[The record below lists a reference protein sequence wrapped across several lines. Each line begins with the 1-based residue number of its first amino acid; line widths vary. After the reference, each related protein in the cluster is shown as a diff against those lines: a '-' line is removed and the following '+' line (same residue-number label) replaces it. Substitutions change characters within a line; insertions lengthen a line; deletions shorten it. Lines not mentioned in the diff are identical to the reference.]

1 MVTTDFL
8 LLLFYILSGTNS
20 KNGYLSINIGNQN
33 VTEEKNELTVFEG
46 FVIRC
51 ISNSIGRL

>member
-1 MVTTDFL
+1 MVTSDFL
-8 LLLFYILSGTNS
+8 LFLFYILSGTNS

>member
-46 FVIRC
+46 FIIRC
-51 ISNSIGRL
+51 ISNSVGRL